1 MRKFPQL
8 FCLQSRHVGYTNFD
22 TWGLANSIPGFIETE
37 MISTVPE
44 KIRTK
49 LLEQIPMRHF
59 GRAEEIARACVYL
72 CSTDG
77 DYITDTELSING
89 GLYR

>member
-1 MRKFPQL
+1 M
-8 FCLQSRHVGYTNFD
+8 N
-22 TWGLANSIPGFIETE
+22 
-37 MISTVPE
+37 
-44 KIRTK
+44 
-49 LLEQIPMRHF
+49 LLRFQIPMRHF

-89 GLYR
+89 GLYM

>member
-1 MRKFPQL
+1 VSTCQQASGPVLR
-8 FCLQSRHVGYTNFD
+8 QSPNFD